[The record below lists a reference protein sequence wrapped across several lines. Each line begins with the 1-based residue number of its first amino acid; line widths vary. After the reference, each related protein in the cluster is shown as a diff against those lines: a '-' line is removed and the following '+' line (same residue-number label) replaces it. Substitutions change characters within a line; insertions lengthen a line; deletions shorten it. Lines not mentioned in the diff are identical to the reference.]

1 MTGGREIVQV
11 GMSSVVPPL
20 QPALSGVRQDL
31 RPDALGFTR
40 NGRVH
45 TFYDLV
51 QAEGGVNA
59 AHDHGHPSTAEVSG
73 HLIGAVRL

>member
-11 GMSSVVPPL
+11 GMSSAVPAL

-40 NGRVH
+40 N
-45 TFYDLV
+45 
-51 QAEGGVNA
+51 E
-59 AHDHGHPSTAEVSG
+59 STPTVLSPDC
-73 HLIGAVRL
+73 RLLDRGTGTILDKSV